1 MTEGHSSS
9 RLSASAPLDSLDEVP
24 LDYGP
29 KRTARTALSFE
40 LIPPR
45 HDADEAKL
53 SDLIA
58 GLAAYQPDYLAVT
71 SSHRSGWLEGTA
83 NFIARLNESTNFP
96 TIAHLAC
103 TAAPADELADW
114 IRRLINSGVRGFL
127 ALRGDLPEGQ
137 DRLPE
142 GYLQYATQLLT
153 LIQEIEEEK
162 AYHLAA
168 GKLALSVACY
178 PSGHAESPTPDLDL
192 DVLLSKQRL
201 GADFAIT
208 QLFFEAEDYL
218 RFAEQSRMAGVRI
231 PLIPGIMPMTSLKRA
246 QRMGVLS
253 GIEVPPRVVDVLASA
268 GSPEDEYEAG
278 MQLTAEMANK
288 LLDAGIGGLH
298 IYTHNNLAVTQDLLS
313 RLGIEPK
320 QAQSG

>member
-1 MTEGHSSS
+1 MTEGHFSS
-9 RLSASAPLDSLDEVP
+9 RLSASAPLDPLDEAAETLP
-24 LDYGP
+24 TEHTRRAG
-29 KRTARTALSFE
+29 TALSFE

-53 SDLIA
+53 NDLIS
-58 GLAAYQPDYLAVT
+58 GLNAYEPDYVAVT

-83 NFIARLNESTNFP
+83 DFIARLNAQTNLR

-103 TAAPADELADW
+103 TAGTEEELADW

-127 ALRGDLPEGQ
+127 ALRGDLPEGETS
-137 DRLPE
+137 LPD

-153 LIQEIEEEK
+153 LIQDIEVEN
-162 AYHLAA
+162 AYRLAA

-178 PSGHAESPTPDLDL
+178 PSGHAESATPDLDL

-201 GADFAIT
+201 GAGFAIT

-218 RFAEQSRMAGVRI
+218 RFVEQSRMAGVRI

-253 GIEVPPRVVDVLASA
+253 GIEVPERVVEKLKNA
-268 GSPEDEYEAG
+268 EDEYEAG
-278 MQLTAEMANK
+278 MELTVELAAK
-288 LLDAGIGGLH
+288 LLDAGVGGLH

-320 QAQSG
+320 VKN